1 MNKHEPIPDWQDSIK
16 LILILLIFM
25 WPTVLPIPNRNLYY
39 FDCLHDIQSSQ
50 SKRYRSITI
59 NSISIISYIL

>member
-39 FDCLHDIQSSQ
+39 AV
-50 SKRYRSITI
+50 SKIK
-59 NSISIISYIL
+59 LEK